1 MALSESTIS
10 KIRRYGRTEAA
21 SHPDLEDWYNDA
33 ITDED
38 PITWGNLYEDAMAA
52 KTAHLCLVFSPS
64 GDGLSRGIISAEP
77 VGSTNGNRSYK
88 FDYGSDDWW
97 KQTPA
102 GARYLA
108 LAAQAVG
115 GDGMSASPLVCF

>member
-1 MALSESTIS
+1 MSDVILPGHVDRRLIQLSKELDSATM
-10 KIRRYGRTEAA
+10 
-21 SHPDLEDWYNDA
+21 LLFDA
-33 ITDED
+33 EE
-38 PITWGNLYEDAMAA
+38 GFMAA

-64 GDGLSRGIISAEP
+64 GDGLARGIISAEP